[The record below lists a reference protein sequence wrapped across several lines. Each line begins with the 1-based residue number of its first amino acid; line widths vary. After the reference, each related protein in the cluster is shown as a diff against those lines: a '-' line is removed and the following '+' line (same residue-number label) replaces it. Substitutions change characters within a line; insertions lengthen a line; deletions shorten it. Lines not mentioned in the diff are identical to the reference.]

1 MTDGNKVF
9 RGEKDKP
16 SPAERRKYRIAAAAA
31 VLLVLG
37 LALLLHGGG
46 ETRRYERY
54 RRQAAECYQSGDY
67 DQALSELRKAEA
79 IRSSKEVRMLMVD
92 CYEAQGNWDMALE
105 TLRQMDLDDE
115 VVAERIAALERR
127 KQEEQGE
134 GLCVVAG
141 QSYDAATTELDL
153 RGMGLGN
160 GVLQELLQLHALNRL
175 SLADNAITELG
186 PLAGLGGLR
195 SLDLGGNRVTDISP
209 LAKLSYLRSL
219 NLDGNPVTDLRPL
232 YGLEELNSLSLL
244 GVELPDGEL
253 EALSAALPY
262 CVILTDGEK
271 EGVRGVWLSGVR
283 FSTDVTELDLS
294 GLGLRD
300 ISCLSM
306 CTQLRKL
313 TLTDNEISDLSP
325 LMNLQELERL
335 RLAGNQITDL
345 RPLMGMS
352 GLRQLDVSRNA
363 ISETSA
369 LGGLERLQSLDLSDN
384 PIRDFSGLKKLRNL
398 EALRLENTGIT
409 DEDLPV
415 FYEMNRL
422 NLLTLDRNEGLTAE
436 AMKAL
441 RARMPDCAISHGTL
455 VLVVSLGGE
464 DFRTDI
470 TSLHL
475 EGTEISNLF
484 GLEKFDCLETV
495 QLSRNSIEDLSA
507 FQNTHSRHTIRY
519 LDLSFNKIRDLSP
532 LAALTALEVLDL
544 RSNNISSL
552 GPLPRMTQL
561 KKLDLSGNPLEPE
574 QIEELRRA
582 LPDCEIIF

>member
-1 MTDGNKVF
+1 MSDGRKAF
-9 RGEKDKP
+9 RSEKEKP
-16 SPAERRKYRIAAAAA
+16 TPAERRKYRIAAILA
-31 VLLVLG
+31 VVLVLG

-54 RRQAAECYQSGDY
+54 RRQAAECYQNGDY

-105 TLRQMDLDDE
+105 TLRQMDRDDE
-115 VVAERIAALERR
+115 AVTERIAALEQR
-127 KQEEQGE
+127 KLEEQGE
-134 GLCVVAG
+134 GQRIVAG

-175 SLADNAITELG
+175 SLADNAITDLE

-195 SLDLGGNRVTDISP
+195 SLDLSGNRVADIGP
-209 LAKLSYLRSL
+209 LAKLSNLRSL
-219 NLDGNPVTDLRPL
+219 NLNGNPVTDLRPL
-232 YGLEELNSLSLL
+232 YGLEELVSLSLL
-244 GVELPDGEL
+244 GVELPEGQL
-253 EALSAALPY
+253 EELSAALPA
-262 CVILTDGEK
+262 CVILTDGEQ
-271 EGVRGVWLSGVR
+271 EGVQSLCISGVR

-294 GLGLRD
+294 GLGLRE
-300 ISCLSM
+300 IGFLSM
-306 CTQLRKL
+306 CTQLSRL
-313 TLTDNEISDLSP
+313 NLTDNEISDLSP
-325 LMNLQELERL
+325 LMNLQNLERL
-335 RLAGNQITDL
+335 RLAGNQIADL
-345 RPLMGMS
+345 RPLMAMS
-352 GLRQLDVSRNA
+352 GLRLLDVSRNA
-363 ISETSA
+363 VGDTSA
-369 LGGLERLQSLDLSDN
+369 LGGLEKLQNLDLSDN
-384 PIRDFSGLKKLRNL
+384 PVKDFSGLKKLRNL
-398 EALRLENTGIT
+398 ETLRLENTGIT
-409 DEDLPV
+409 DEELPLL
-415 FYEMNRL
+415 YEMNKL

-441 RARMPDCAISHGTL
+441 RAKMPDCAISHGSL

-470 TSLHL
+470 TSLYL

-495 QLSRNSIEDLSA
+495 ELGRNSIEDLSA
-507 FQNTHSRHTIRY
+507 FQNTHSRDSIRY

-532 LAALTALEVLDL
+532 LASLSALETLDL
-544 RSNNISSL
+544 RYNNISSL
-552 GPLPRMTQL
+552 GPLMRMNSL

-574 QIEELRRA
+574 QIAELREY